1 MITPFMYKCY
11 YIKLIMKKAIV
22 IYPVL
27 ENLDKNLIENKLI
40 ETCNLAEAIYLDVIH
55 KEYFKLNKPDPKA
68 LMRKGKVNYF
78 LELFNDFNFKGNDSI
93 LIFAIDIS
101 PIQQRNLEKIYKIK
115 ILDKTSLIL
124 EIFGERAFSKIGRI
138 QVELAH
144 LSWQK
149 SRLVRSWTH
158 LERQRGGF
166 GFLGGPGESQI
177 ELDKRMINKRIKQL
191 KFLILKA
198 KKTREIQYNN
208 RQKKRV
214 PVVSLLG
221 YTNAGKSTLFN
232 SLTKLK
238 VSAKNKLFETLDTK
252 ISYFYLPLTKKAYIN
267 DTVGFISDLPTLL
280 VEAFKS
286 TLDEV
291 TKADLLIHVR
301 DISISNH
308 EEQKT
313 DVLNVLKQLNIIPNT
328 IEGPR
333 MIEVINKV
341 DVSNTESKNFFK
353 NKKNTFLISAKTGE
367 GIESLKNGIDKIL
380 HSFSV

>member
-1 MITPFMYKCY
+1 
-11 YIKLIMKKAIV
+11 MKKAIV

-27 ENLDKNLIENKLI
+27 QNLDKNLIENKLI

-328 IEGPR
+328 IEGPP

-341 DVSNTESKNFFK
+341 DVINAESKNFFK

-380 HSFSV
+380 HSFLVSYFFKKKLC

>member
-1 MITPFMYKCY
+1 MITPLMYKCY

-313 DVLNVLKQLNIIPNT
+313 DVLNILKQLNIIPNT
-328 IEGPR
+328 IEGPP

-341 DVSNTESKNFFK
+341 DVSNAESKNFFK

>member
-1 MITPFMYKCY
+1 
-11 YIKLIMKKAIV
+11 MKKAIV

-27 ENLDKNLIENKLI
+27 EKLDKNLIENKLI
-40 ETCNLAEAIYLDVIH
+40 ETCNLTEAIFLNVIH
-55 KEYFKLNKPDPKA
+55 REHFILRKPEPKA
-68 LMRKGKVNYF
+68 LMRKGKINYF
-78 LELFNDFNFKGNDSI
+78 LEILNEFDFKGNDNI
-93 LIFAIDIS
+93 LVFAIDIS

-286 TLDEV
+286 QS
-291 TKADLLIHVR
+291 TKFLVISFSSDWLYTTKENK
-301 DISISNH
+301 DIVIA
-308 EEQKT
+308 
-313 DVLNVLKQLNIIPNT
+313 LNAS
-328 IEGPR
+328 GA
-333 MIEVINKV
+333 
-341 DVSNTESKNFFK
+341 DVSYSEIETDKGHDSFLLNEPEFLKTLKGFLDSMYEKFK
-353 NKKNTFLISAKTGE
+353 R
-367 GIESLKNGIDKIL
+367 
-380 HSFSV
+380 

>member
-1 MITPFMYKCY
+1 
-11 YIKLIMKKAIV
+11 MKKAIV
-22 IYPVL
+22 IYPVIEKL
-27 ENLDKNLIENKLI
+27 KKNIIENKLI
-40 ETCNLAEAIYLDVIH
+40 ETCNLAEAIYLDVIY
-55 KEYFKLNKPDPKA
+55 KEYFLLKKPDPKA
-68 LMRKGKVNYF
+68 LMRKGKLNYF
-78 LELFNDFNFKGNDSI
+78 LEVFNEFNFKGNNNI

-101 PIQQRNLEKIYKIK
+101 PIQQRNLERIYKIK

-124 EIFGERAFSKIGRI
+124 EIFGERAFSKIGRV

-191 KFLILKA
+191 KLLIIKE
-198 KKTREIQYNN
+198 KKTRDIQYNN
-208 RQKKRV
+208 RQKKKV

-232 SLTKLK
+232 SLTKLN

-252 ISYFYLPLTKKAYIN
+252 ISYFYLPNIKRAYLN

-286 TLDEV
+286 TLIEV
-291 TKADLLIHVR
+291 AKADLLIHVM
-301 DISISNH
+301 DSSSEQV
-308 EEQKT
+308 EEQKK
-313 DVLNVLKQLNIIPNT
+313 DVLKVLNQLEINPNSIDGPPMLEVMNKTDLPSSKGKIDISNLSNIL
-328 IEGPR
+328 
-333 MIEVINKV
+333 
-341 DVSNTESKNFFK
+341 F
-353 NKKNTFLISAKTGE
+353 ISAKTGE
-367 GIESLKNGIDKIL
+367 GIDKLKLEIDKNLKIL
-380 HSFSV
+380 NF

>member
-328 IEGPR
+328 IEGPP

-341 DVSNTESKNFFK
+341 DVSNAESKNFFK

>member
-1 MITPFMYKCY
+1 MITPFLYKCY

-191 KFLILKA
+191 NFLILKA

-380 HSFSV
+380 HSFLV

>member
-55 KEYFKLNKPDPKA
+55 KEYFKLNKPDPRA

-328 IEGPR
+328 IEGPP

-341 DVSNTESKNFFK
+341 DVSNAESKNFFK

-380 HSFSV
+380 HSFLV

>member
-1 MITPFMYKCY
+1 MITPFMYKCC

-78 LELFNDFNFKGNDSI
+78 LEVFNDFNFKGNDSI

-328 IEGPR
+328 IEGPP

-341 DVSNTESKNFFK
+341 DVSNAESKNFFK

>member
-1 MITPFMYKCY
+1 MITPFIYKCY

-328 IEGPR
+328 IEGPPL
-333 MIEVINKV
+333 IEVINKV

-380 HSFSV
+380 HSLSV

>member
-1 MITPFMYKCY
+1 M
-11 YIKLIMKKAIV
+11 
-22 IYPVL
+22 
-27 ENLDKNLIENKLI
+27 
-40 ETCNLAEAIYLDVIH
+40 
-55 KEYFKLNKPDPKA
+55 
-68 LMRKGKVNYF
+68 
-78 LELFNDFNFKGNDSI
+78 
-93 LIFAIDIS
+93 
-101 PIQQRNLEKIYKIK
+101 
-115 ILDKTSLIL
+115 
-124 EIFGERAFSKIGRI
+124 
-138 QVELAH
+138 
-144 LSWQK
+144 SWQK

-191 KFLILKA
+191 KFLILKV

-291 TKADLLIHVR
+291 IKADLLIHVR

-313 DVLNVLKQLNIIPNT
+313 DVLKVLKQLNIIPNT
-328 IEGPR
+328 IEGPP

-341 DVSNTESKNFFK
+341 DVSNAENKNFFK

>member
-1 MITPFMYKCY
+1 MITPFMYKCC

-68 LMRKGKVNYF
+68 LMRKGKANYF
-78 LELFNDFNFKGNDSI
+78 LEIFNDFNFKGNDSI

-208 RQKKRV
+208 RQKKKV

-328 IEGPR
+328 IEGPP

-341 DVSNTESKNFFK
+341 DVSNAESKNFFK

>member
-380 HSFSV
+380 HSFLV

>member
-313 DVLNVLKQLNIIPNT
+313 DVLNILKQLNIIPNT
-328 IEGPR
+328 IEGPP

-341 DVSNTESKNFFK
+341 DLSNTESKNFFK

>member
-1 MITPFMYKCY
+1 MITPFMYKCC

-341 DVSNTESKNFFK
+341 DVSNAESKNFFK

-380 HSFSV
+380 HSFLV

>member
-68 LMRKGKVNYF
+68 LMRRGKVNYF

-313 DVLNVLKQLNIIPNT
+313 DVLNILKQLNIIPNT
-328 IEGPR
+328 IEGPP

-341 DVSNTESKNFFK
+341 DVSNAENKNFFK

>member
-78 LELFNDFNFKGNDSI
+78 LEVFNDFNFKGNDSI

-313 DVLNVLKQLNIIPNT
+313 DVLNILKQLNIIPNT
-328 IEGPR
+328 IEGPP

-341 DVSNTESKNFFK
+341 DVSNAENKNFFK

>member
-40 ETCNLAEAIYLDVIH
+40 ETCNLAEAIYLDVVH
-55 KEYFKLNKPDPKA
+55 KEYFNLNKPDPKA

-78 LELFNDFNFKGNDSI
+78 LEVFNNFNFKGNDSI

-328 IEGPR
+328 IEGPP

-341 DVSNTESKNFFK
+341 DVSNAESKNFFK

>member
-1 MITPFMYKCY
+1 
-11 YIKLIMKKAIV
+11 
-22 IYPVL
+22 
-27 ENLDKNLIENKLI
+27 
-40 ETCNLAEAIYLDVIH
+40 
-55 KEYFKLNKPDPKA
+55 
-68 LMRKGKVNYF
+68 MRKGKINYF
-78 LELFNDFNFKGNDSI
+78 LEVFNELNFKGNNNI

-101 PIQQRNLEKIYKIK
+101 PIQQRNLERIYKIK

-124 EIFGERAFSKIGRI
+124 EIFGERALSKIGRI

-191 KFLILKA
+191 KALLLKA
-198 KKTREIQYNN
+198 KKTRSIQYNN

-232 SLTKLK
+232 SLTKLN
-238 VSAKNKLFETLDTK
+238 VSAKNMLFETLDTK
-252 ISYFYLPLTKKAYIN
+252 ISYFYLPMTKKAYIN

-280 VEAFKS
+280 IEAFKS

-291 TKADLLIHVR
+291 IKADLLIHVR
-301 DISISNH
+301 DISVNNH
-308 EEQKT
+308 EEQKG
-313 DVLNVLKQLNIIPNT
+313 DVLNILKQLDIEPNS
-328 IEGPR
+328 ISGPT

-341 DVSNTESKNFFK
+341 DVDKFNNKNIFK
-353 NKKNTFLISAKTGE
+353 NKKNTFLISAKTGFGVE
-367 GIESLKNGIDKIL
+367 VLKNEIDKIL
-380 HSFSV
+380 YSLIV

>member
-101 PIQQRNLEKIYKIK
+101 PIQQRNLERIYKIK

-328 IEGPR
+328 IEGPP

-341 DVSNTESKNFFK
+341 DVSNAESKNFFK

>member
-1 MITPFMYKCY
+1 MITPFMFKCY

-78 LELFNDFNFKGNDSI
+78 LEVFNDFDFKGNDSI